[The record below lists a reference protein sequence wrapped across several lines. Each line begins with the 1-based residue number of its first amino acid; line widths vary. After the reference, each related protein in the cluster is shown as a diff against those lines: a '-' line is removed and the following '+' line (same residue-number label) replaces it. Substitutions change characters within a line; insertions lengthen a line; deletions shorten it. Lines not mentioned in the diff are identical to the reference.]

1 MHLEKCKFNLNMHDG
16 KCRLKH
22 NMHSPR
28 CKFSTFELNNQE
40 KSCQNTLFYRK
51 LA

>member
-1 MHLEKCKFNLNMHDG
+1 MHLEKCKFNINMHDG
-16 KCRLKH
+16 KCRLWR

-40 KSCQNTLFYRK
+40 KHANR
-51 LA
+51 

>member
-1 MHLEKCKFNLNMHDG
+1 MHLEKCKFNLSMHDG
-16 KCRLKH
+16 KCRLLH

-40 KSCQNTLFYRK
+40 K
-51 LA
+51 